1 MKKIVMLAISSFVM
15 SFSFGQT
22 VTDALRYSN
31 DNLKGNAR
39 FRALSGAF
47 GALGGDLSAV
57 NINPAGSAVFTSS
70 HATFT
75 LENENIDNETNYFNG
90 RNTSSESN
98 IDLTQGGAVFVFKNN
113 QQDSPW
119 KKFSVGINFENSKH
133 YDDNWRASGV
143 SQNSIDQY
151 FLANAQGLLLSEIS
165 ALEGES
171 TSQAYSE
178 IGSLFGYQNQQAFLG
193 FDSYILEPDTYDNN
207 NTIYTSNIAAG
218 NFNQAYNYSA
228 TGYNGK
234 VSFNAAAQ
242 YTDDLYIGLNLNSH
256 FLNYER
262 FTSYYET
269 NNNNNT
275 LVDEV
280 LFDNT
285 LTSNGTGFSFQ
296 LGTIY
301 KVTPELRIGFTYDS
315 PTWMTIE
322 EETTQYLETH
332 VLDDVNGDF
341 YQIVDP
347 NIINVFAGYKLQT
360 PARFTSSIAYVFGQ
374 KGLISFDYS
383 TKNFSNT
390 KFKPTSDVYYSE
402 QNNIMSN
409 LLTRANTY
417 RVGGEYKIKQ
427 FSLRGGYRFEES
439 PYKNEETIGDLTG
452 YSFGLGYDFGNT
464 ILDLAYSNSKQKR
477 NDQFF
482 DVGFTNAANIDRTN
496 SNVTLSLSFKL

>member
-1 MKKIVMLAISSFVM
+1 MKKIIMLVISVFAM

-22 VTDALRYSN
+22 VIDALRYSN
-31 DNLKGNAR
+31 DNLKGTAR

-57 NINPAGSAVFTSS
+57 SINPAGSAVFTSS

-90 RNTSSESN
+90 RNISSESN

-143 SQNSIDQY
+143 SQNSVDQY
-151 FLANAQGLLLSEIS
+151 FLANAQGLPLGEIS
-165 ALEGES
+165 ALPGES
-171 TSQAYSE
+171 TTEAYSE
-178 IGSLFGYQNQQAFLG
+178 IGSLYGYQNQQAFLG
-193 FDSYILEPDTYDNN
+193 YDSYILEPNTYDDN
-207 NTIYTSNIAAG
+207 NTIYTSNIAEG
-218 NFNQAYNYSA
+218 NFNQVYNYSA

-315 PTWMTIE
+315 PTWLTIE
-322 EETTQYLETH
+322 EETTQYLETY

-347 NIINVFAGYKLQT
+347 NTVNIFPSYKLQT
-360 PARFTSSIAYVFGQ
+360 PAKFSSSIAYVFGQ

-383 TKNFSNT
+383 TKDFSNT
-390 KFKPTSDVYYSE
+390 KFKPTSDIYFNQ
-402 QNNIMSN
+402 QNNAMSN
-409 LLTRANTY
+409 LLTRASTY
-417 RVGGEYKIKQ
+417 RIGGEYKIKQ

-439 PYKNEETIGDLTG
+439 PYKDGERVGDLTG

-464 ILDLAYSNSKQKR
+464 VLDLAYSNSKQER

>member
-15 SFSFGQT
+15 SFSSGQT

-31 DNLKGNAR
+31 DDLKGTAR

-47 GALGGDLSAV
+47 GALGGDLSAIS
-57 NINPAGSAVFTSS
+57 INPAGSAVFTSS

-75 LENENIDNETNYFNG
+75 LENQNIDNETNYFNVN
-90 RNTSSESN
+90 NTSSESN
-98 IDLTQGGAVFVFKNN
+98 FDFTQGGAVFVFRNN
-113 QQDSPW
+113 RQYSPW

-143 SQNSIDQY
+143 SQNSVDQY
-151 FLANAQGLLLSEIS
+151 FLANAQGLPLGEIS
-165 ALEGES
+165 AYEDEFLED
-171 TSQAYSE
+171 AYAD
-178 IGSLFGYQNQQAFLG
+178 IGSSYGFQHQQAFLG
-193 FDSYILEPDTYDNN
+193 YYSGIFDPEFDTNDNFTGNYI
-207 NTIYTSNIAAG
+207 SNIDEG
-218 NFNQAYNYSA
+218 IFNQVYNYSA

-234 VSFNAAAQ
+234 VTFNAAAQ

-256 FLNYER
+256 FLNYEKYSS
-262 FTSYYET
+262 FFES
-269 NNNNNT
+269 NNNPNS
-275 LVDEV
+275 LVNEV
-280 LFDNT
+280 YFDNI
-285 LTSNGTGFSFQ
+285 LASNGTGFSFQ

-322 EETTQYLETH
+322 EELIQDINTNYADPEIIYIS
-332 VLDDVNGDF
+332 DIVNIF
-341 YQIVDP
+341 P
-347 NIINVFAGYKLQT
+347 SYKLQT
-360 PARFTSSIAYVFGQ
+360 PSRFSSSIAYVFGQ

-383 TKNFSNT
+383 TKDFSNT
-390 KFKPTSDVYYSE
+390 KFKPTSDAYYSA

-417 RVGGEYKIKQ
+417 RIGGEYKIKQ

-439 PYKNEETIGDLTG
+439 PYKNDEIIGDLTG

-464 ILDLAYSNSKQKR
+464 VLDLAYSNSSQER
-477 NDQFF
+477 QEQFF

-496 SNVTLSLSFKL
+496 SNITLSLSFKL

>member
-15 SFSFGQT
+15 SFGFGQT

-31 DNLKGNAR
+31 DNLKGTAR

-47 GALGGDLSAV
+47 GSLGGDLSAV
-57 NINPAGSAVFTSS
+57 SINPASSAVFTSS

-75 LENENIDNETNYFNG
+75 LENETVNNETNYFDG

-98 IDLTQGGAVFVFKNN
+98 IDLTQGGAVFVFKNY

-143 SQNSIDQY
+143 SQNSVDQY
-151 FLANAQGLLLSEIS
+151 FLVNAQGLPLGEIS

-193 FDSYILEPDTYDNN
+193 FDSYILEPDTYDDN
-207 NTIYTSNIAAG
+207 NTMYTSNIVAG
-218 NFNQAYNYSA
+218 NFNQVYNYSA

-332 VLDDVNGDF
+332 VLDDINGDF

-360 PARFTSSIAYVFGQ
+360 PAKFTSSIAYVFGQ

-390 KFKPTSDVYYSE
+390 KFKPTSDTYFNQ
-402 QNNIMSN
+402 QNNAMSN

-417 RVGGEYKIKQ
+417 RIGGEYKIKQ

-464 ILDLAYSNSKQKR
+464 VLDLAYSNSKQER

>member
-1 MKKIVMLAISSFVM
+1 MKKIIMLVISVFAM

-22 VTDALRYSN
+22 VTDALRYTN
-31 DNLKGNAR
+31 DNLKGTAR

-57 NINPAGSAVFTSS
+57 NINPASSAVFTSS
-70 HATFT
+70 YATFT

-90 RNTSSESN
+90 RNISSESN

-143 SQNSIDQY
+143 SQNSVDQY
-151 FLANAQGLLLSEIS
+151 FLANAQGLPLGEIS
-165 ALEGES
+165 AFQDEYLED
-171 TSQAYSE
+171 AYAD
-178 IGSLFGYQNQQAFLG
+178 IGSSYGFQHQQAFLG
-193 FDSYILEPDTYDNN
+193 YYSGIFDPEFDTDDNFTGNYI
-207 NTIYTSNIAAG
+207 SNIDQG

-256 FLNYER
+256 FLNYEKY
-262 FTSYYET
+262 TSFYES
-269 NNNNNT
+269 NENPNS
-275 LVDEV
+275 LVNEV
-280 LFDNT
+280 YFDNI
-285 LTSNGTGFSFQ
+285 LSSNGTGFSFQ

-301 KVTPELRIGFTYDS
+301 KVTPELRIGLTYDS

-322 EETTQYLETH
+322 EELIQDINTNYA
-332 VLDDVNGDF
+332 
-341 YQIVDP
+341 DP
-347 NIINVFAGYKLQT
+347 EIIYISDIINVFPSYKLQT
-360 PARFTSSIAYVFGQ
+360 PSRFSSSIAYVFGQ

-383 TKNFSNT
+383 TKDFSNT
-390 KFKPTSDVYYSE
+390 KFKPTSNTYFNQ
-402 QNNIMSN
+402 QNNAMSN

-417 RVGGEYKIKQ
+417 RIGGEYKIKQ

-439 PYKNEETIGDLTG
+439 PYKNGETIGDLTG

-464 ILDLAYSNSKQKR
+464 VLDIAYSNSKQER

-482 DVGFTNAANIDRTN
+482 DVGFTNSANIDRTN
-496 SNVTLSLSFKL
+496 SNITLSLSFKL